1 MKTVFTGREIF
12 HVFAAQKQ
20 WQGATRNRNVSF
32 RDNVLF
38 SYAQPIARIVKDKEI
53 SGQSVALITSRKF
66 SITTAGHT
74 SAASQALSHFRVFY
88 VPETCAPNNAGTLA
102 HLWGLYKNRVK
113 EYMRGR
119 KLPYWVEET
128 PEGLKPKPSCN
139 PLQELARDVADFAEY
154 FRLEA
159 PEGFAGLGGEMVW
172 REDTRRI
179 LAHHAA
185 RIAKENTPQAIAKR
199 EKDRAKRAA
208 QNAEKNRQETARREA
223 YWKEQ
228 EERNAKED
236 ATRAERIE
244 AWRKGGAALFPRDL
258 NTLSHALLRV
268 RGDVLETSHGAS
280 VPLKD
285 AKRIF
290 TFLSIAANRHCESN
304 NLLESAKVK
313 LSVGRYSVDEIFENG
328 DFRAGC
334 HAIKYEEAARLA
346 AEIGFTPLQETP
358 EGWRAIEA

>member
-1 MKTVFTGREIF
+1 MKTVFTGREVF
-12 HVFAAQKQ
+12 HIFAAQKQ
-20 WQGATRNRNVSF
+20 WEGKTGNRNVSF

-53 SGQSVALITSRKF
+53 SGQAVALITSRKF
-66 SITTAGHT
+66 SITTSGHT
-74 SAASQALSHFRVFY
+74 SAASQALSHFRTFY
-88 VPETCAPNNAGTLA
+88 IPETCAPNNAGNLA

-113 EYMRGR
+113 DYMGAR
-119 KLPYWVEET
+119 KLPYWIEET
-128 PEGLKPKPSCN
+128 PEGLKPKPSYN
-139 PLQELARDVADFAEY
+139 PLQDLARDVEEY
-154 FRLEA
+154 ATLFGLTYEA
-159 PEGFAGLGGEMVW
+159 LDPESDIRA
-172 REDTRRI
+172 I

-185 RIAKENTPQAIAKR
+185 RIARQNTPKAIAKR
-199 EKDRAKRAA
+199 EKERARRAA

-223 YWKEQ
+223 YWKER

-244 AWRKGGAALFPRDL
+244 AWRKGGAALFSRDIS
-258 NTLSHALLRV
+258 TLPHALLRV

-280 VPLKD
+280 VPLED

-290 TFLSIAANRHCESN
+290 SFITRWLAIAPNMPGEKSYR
-304 NLLESAKVK
+304 AK
-313 LSVGRYSVDEIFENG
+313 LPIGRYSLHEVFANG

-334 HAIKYEEAARLA
+334 HKIKYEEAARLA

>member
-12 HVFAAQKQ
+12 HIFAAQKQ
-20 WQGATRNRNVSF
+20 WEGKTGNRNVSF

-38 SYAQPIARIVKDKEI
+38 SYSQPIARIVKDKEI

-66 SITTAGHT
+66 SITTSGHT
-74 SAASQALSHFRVFY
+74 SSAWRALTHFRVFY
-88 VPETCAPNNAGTLA
+88 VPTVSALNETSNLA
-102 HLWGLYKNRVK
+102 YLWDLYKNKVK
-113 EYMRGR
+113 ESMGARN
-119 KLPYWVEET
+119 LPWWIAET
-128 PEGLKPKPSCN
+128 PEGLAPKPIYD
-139 PLQELARDVADFAEY
+139 PLPALARDVEEY
-154 FRLEA
+154 ATLFGLTYEA
-159 PEGFAGLGGEMVW
+159 LDPEGDVKA
-172 REDTRRI
+172 I

-185 RIAKENTPQAIAKR
+185 RIARQNTPQAIAKR
-199 EKDRAKRAA
+199 EKARAKRAA

-280 VPLKD
+280 VPLCD

-290 TFLSIAANRHCESN
+290 SFITRGLAIAPNMPGEKSYR
-304 NLLESAKVK
+304 AK
-313 LSVGRYSVDEIFENG
+313 LPIGRYSLDEVFANG

-334 HAIKYEEAARLA
+334 HTIKYEEAARLA